1 MDPEGHVTGLMGK
14 LERSNTRRH
23 RVNFNTCIEALAT
36 DELTDRALV
45 HAAHKTVI
53 QHENED
59 FGYIKF
65 QQNVPPNRFNYGAYK
80 MSSERFAEDEEKS
93 VEADLYNPALDIE
106 EPREFEEDV
115 SLHMFD

>member
-36 DELTDRALV
+36 DELTDRALA

-59 FGYIKF
+59 FGYITF
-65 QQNVPPNRFNYGAYK
+65 Q
-80 MSSERFAEDEEKS
+80 
-93 VEADLYNPALDIE
+93 
-106 EPREFEEDV
+106 
-115 SLHMFD
+115 